1 MGGRQVYNYFIVK
14 ESLTGRR
21 LVFLVLAVIIVAGLL
36 LSNRIFSADAF
47 TKEEGQHA
55 LYGYWLLHDLN
66 ACDLKSFFYDT
77 QRQMVW
83 PFLHSWILSFFF
95 IFFGASMVSARL
107 LSLFIFVASLGLMY
121 LLSRQFSEEKGDAIG
136 TFSILLALTSPLM
149 LRFATENMLEGLG
162 GLLFLAVAYGYT
174 LCEGRKITAPYII
187 LAMLMGL
194 SIYTNYL
201 YAYLLIPA
209 YLVATLSNLA
219 PFFFQTLR
227 LSKKGEKAAIP
238 FIWWTY
244 RKMIVL
250 VVLLLFAALWFSFS
264 APRKIMLLLDSIF
277 RYSGGVTPDLWQG
290 LIFYPK
296 IIIDQISFSPW
307 LGLLMLVSLFLP
319 FIAVPFRGLDKLFIY
334 VWTTL
339 LLLTLT
345 VPTKAAQLIYVI
357 MPFIFII
364 SATAFLLLWERAKN
378 RSRGLATG
386 LVLAVFCAILFYL
399 PNLYAQYFPNLPK
412 QNMAQV
418 LAFFRDNV
426 PRQESVAA
434 SLNLTHLNPENVQF
448 AFRGWE
454 KPVFIEN
461 LPEEL
466 ELYEKAKIFL
476 TVDMDR
482 NSRYATEIIDDSLYR
497 WNALLRDKEKAGKIR
512 LRAFRKFEE
521 MGVTAKV
528 YQRLY

>member
-1 MGGRQVYNYFIVK
+1 M
-14 ESLTGRR
+14 
-21 LVFLVLAVIIVAGLL
+21 
-36 LSNRIFSADAF
+36 
-47 TKEEGQHA
+47 
-55 LYGYWLLHDLN
+55 
-66 ACDLKSFFYDT
+66 
-77 QRQMVW
+77 
-83 PFLHSWILSFFF
+83 
-95 IFFGASMVSARL
+95 
-107 LSLFIFVASLGLMY
+107 
-121 LLSRQFSEEKGDAIG
+121 
-136 TFSILLALTSPLM
+136 
-149 LRFATENMLEGLG
+149 
-162 GLLFLAVAYGYT
+162 
-174 LCEGRKITAPYII
+174 
-187 LAMLMGL
+187 
-194 SIYTNYL
+194 
-201 YAYLLIPA
+201 
-209 YLVATLSNLA
+209 
-219 PFFFQTLR
+219 
-227 LSKKGEKAAIP
+227 P

-307 LGLLMLVSLFLP
+307 LGWLMLVSLFLP
-319 FIAVPFRGLDKLFIY
+319 FIAVRFRGLNKLFIY

-364 SATAFLLLWERAKN
+364 SATAFLLLWERAKS

-386 LVLAVFCAILFYL
+386 LVLAVLCSILFYL

-434 SLNLTHLNPENVQF
+434 SFNLTHLNPENVQF
-448 AFRGWE
+448 TFRGWE

-466 ELYEKAKIFL
+466 ELYDKAKIFL

-512 LRAFRKFEE
+512 LRAFRRFEE
-521 MGVTAKV
+521 IGVTAKV

>member
-1 MGGRQVYNYFIVK
+1 MGGRRGYNYFIVK
-14 ESLTGRR
+14 ESPVGRR

-36 LSNRIFSADAF
+36 LSNRILSADAF

-55 LYGYWLLHDLN
+55 LYSYWLFHDLN
-66 ACDLKSFFYDT
+66 GCDLKAFYYDT

-107 LSLFIFVASLGLMY
+107 LSLFIFLASLGLMY
-121 LLSRQFSEEKGDAIG
+121 LLSRQFSEEKGSAIG
-136 TFSILLALTSPLM
+136 TISILLALTSPLM
-149 LRFATENMLEGLG
+149 LRFATENTLEGLG
-162 GLLFLAVAYGYT
+162 GLLFLAVAYTYS
-174 LCEGRKITAPYII
+174 LCEGRKIVAPYVL
-187 LAMLMGL
+187 LAVLIGL
-194 SIYTNYL
+194 SIYANYI

-209 YLVATLSNLA
+209 YIVATLMNLS
-219 PFFFQTLR
+219 PYFFQTLR
-227 LSKKGEKAAIP
+227 LSKKGEKAAMP

-250 VVLLLFAALWFSFS
+250 VVLLFFAALWFSFS

-277 RYSGGVTPDLWQG
+277 RYSGGATPDLWQG

-307 LGLLMLVSLFLP
+307 LGWLMLVSLFLP
-319 FIAVPFRGLDKLFIY
+319 FMAARFRGLNKLFIY

-345 VPTKAAQLIYVI
+345 IPTKAAQLIYVI
-357 MPFIFII
+357 IPFILIL

-378 RSRGLATG
+378 RSRGLAAG
-386 LVLAVFCAILFYL
+386 LVLAVFFSILFYL

-412 QNMAQV
+412 QNMSQV

-426 PRQESVAA
+426 PRQESLAA
-434 SLNLTHLNPENVQF
+434 SFNLTHLNPENVQF
-448 AFRGWE
+448 TFRGWE

-466 ELYEKAKIFL
+466 GLYEKAKIFL
-476 TVDMDR
+476 TVDMDP
-482 NSRYATEIIDDSLYR
+482 NSRYATEVIDDSLYR
-497 WNALLRDKEKAGKIR
+497 WNAMLRDKEKAGKIR
-512 LRAFRKFEE
+512 LRAFLRFDEI
-521 MGVTAKV
+521 GVTAKV
-528 YQRLY
+528 YQRLD